1 MRKIFSCL
9 LVATF
14 FSFLLC
20 PLSLAG
26 EIQSSKKILVNGLT
40 VLVSEMPSS
49 PVVSVYAL
57 VKTGA
62 ATEGKFLGT
71 GISHFLEHMLFKGTH
86 GRSVGQLASRIQAVG
101 GEINAATSM
110 DYTIYTISVPYDSFD
125 VALEILSDMLMNA
138 TMDEEEVERERKV
151 IFGEM
156 RMRQD
161 SPDRKLSEIVFQ
173 NVYLRHPY
181 RHPIIGYKSLL
192 EGVTRQDL
200 NEYYQKFYTPNNT
213 IISVAGN
220 INTVEILPKVADALK
235 DFKRSRSLLRN
246 LPPEPAQITS
256 RRYEE
261 EYATTLT
268 RLSMSFS
275 GVSLLHP
282 DLYALD
288 VLAAILG
295 QGQSSRLYLDVY
307 KKKGLVH
314 SISASNYTPIDRGM
328 FGIDC
333 LLEQENVENVL
344 KSVLDQIELIKA
356 DGVRKEE
363 LEKVKTQVRS
373 EHVLSH
379 QTASSV
385 ARVQAIDEA
394 FAGDH
399 LFSEKYIEAIALVTN
414 DAIKRV
420 ANQYLIES
428 GLTTIVLKPKQ
439 EKSESQKKARK
450 AHKSEIQKHVLDN
463 GLTVLLKADD
473 TFPVISLRLI
483 GGGGVRQE
491 PVALN
496 GLSEMMASTW
506 IKGSKNYSSDQ
517 LAQRVERL
525 GLRLGSFSGRNSF
538 GLSLEFLTEQYQV
551 AMDILKELTFEPT
564 FEEEEIRK
572 VRENMQ
578 ASIRLRDDNIFY
590 TSGHALKEALFL
602 THPFRLEQ
610 GGTLE
615 SVEAITRDDLVKFY
629 TQFAVSQN
637 MVLSVFGDID
647 ADEVLKDIQDIFGA
661 MENESIALKS
671 YQEEPPHQTREE
683 VVTMDKEQ
691 AMVMI
696 GFQGARLNDNDY
708 YGLEVMTSILG
719 SSFSGRIF
727 TNIRDQL
734 GDAYSLGGNFVG
746 GPDMGFI
753 YFYVQTTEEE
763 AQEVRELLAG
773 EFTALHAQHVSKQ
786 ELTDTKTYLKGT
798 FKASLETVSSLSFTV
813 SLDELYGLGF
823 DRYQYYDE
831 RIDQVTQED
840 IKRLARKYL
849 DLNKGAV
856 IITKPNK

>member
-1 MRKIFSCL
+1 MRKNFTRL
-9 LVATF
+9 FVVTF
-14 FSFLLC
+14 FVSLLC
-20 PLSLAG
+20 SLALAG
-26 EIQSSKKILVNGLT
+26 EHQSLKRVFNNGLT

-86 GRSVGQLASRIQAVG
+86 GHSVGQLAARIQAVG

-110 DYTIYTISVPYDSFD
+110 DYTIYTITVPYDAFD

-138 TMDEEEVERERKV
+138 TMNEEEIERERKV

-156 RMRQD
+156 RMRRD
-161 SPDRKLSEIVFQ
+161 SPDRKLSEMVFQ

-181 RHPIIGYKSLL
+181 RHPIIGYESLL
-192 EGVTRQDL
+192 ADVTRQDL
-200 NEYYQKFYTPNNT
+200 IEYYQKYYTPNNT
-213 IISVAGN
+213 IISVSGN
-220 INTVEILPKVADALK
+220 IHADEVLPKIENILK
-235 DFKRSRSLLRN
+235 DFKRSRSLVRN
-246 LPPEPAQITS
+246 LPQEPAQITS

-261 EYATTLT
+261 EYATKLT

-275 GVSLLHP
+275 GISLLHP

-288 VLAAILG
+288 VLAGILG

-314 SISASNYTPIDRGM
+314 SISASNYTPIDRGI

-333 LLEQENVENVL
+333 LLDQENVEL
-344 KSVLDQIELIKA
+344 ALESVLNQIELIKA
-356 DGVRKEE
+356 NGVNKEE
-363 LEKVKTQVRS
+363 LEKIKTQVRS
-373 EHVLSH
+373 EYVLRH
-379 QTASSV
+379 QTASSI
-385 ARVQAIDEA
+385 ARAQAIDEA

-399 LFSEKYIEAIALVTN
+399 LFSKKYIEAVDRVTN

-428 GLTTIVLKPKQ
+428 RLTIVILKPKRN
-439 EKSESQKKARK
+439 ESESRVKS
-450 AHKSEIQKHVLDN
+450 HKITKSVIQKHVLDN

-473 TFPVISLRLI
+473 TFPVVSLRLI
-483 GGGGVRQE
+483 AGGGVRQE

-506 IKGSKNYSSDQ
+506 IKGSKKYSANQ
-517 LAQRVERL
+517 IAEKVESLGIRL
-525 GLRLGSFSGRNSF
+525 KSFSGRNSF
-538 GLSLEFLTEQYQV
+538 GLSLEFLAEHYSV
-551 AMDILKELTFEPT
+551 ALDLLEDLTFNPT
-564 FEEEEIRK
+564 FEQEEMTK
-572 VRENMQ
+572 VRQNMQ
-578 ASIRLRDDNIFY
+578 AAIRQRDDNIFY
-590 TSGHALKEALFL
+590 TSGHALRETLFL

-610 GGTLE
+610 RGTLE
-615 SVEAITRDDLVKFY
+615 SIEAIARDDLANFY
-629 TQFAVSQN
+629 DQFAVAQN

-647 ADEVLKDIQDIFGA
+647 TAKVFNDIKNIFGT
-661 MENESIALKS
+661 MEDRTIMLESH
-671 YQEEPPHQTREE
+671 YEDPPHQSREE

-691 AMVMI
+691 AMIMF
-696 GFQGARLNDNDY
+696 GFQGSQLSDNDY
-708 YGLEVMTSILG
+708 YGLEVMTTILG

-734 GDAYSLGGNFVG
+734 GEAYTLGGQFIG

-753 YFYVQTTEEE
+753 YFYVQTTEKE
-763 AQEVRELLAG
+763 AQKVKELLAG
-773 EFTALHAQHVSKQ
+773 EITALHSQHVSQQ

-798 FKASLETVSSLSFTV
+798 FKASQETVSSLSFTV

-823 DRYQYYDE
+823 DRYQDYDE
-831 RIDQVTQED
+831 HIDRVTQED
-840 IKRLARKYL
+840 IQRLARQYL

-856 IITKPNK
+856 VITIPKK